1 MGVEPEDKFDSED
14 ELKAL
19 LERWTTPGP
28 SGVLDKRIE
37 TSFAR
42 EFSGAGRLSGFTES
56 QPVLHPLRREEVVSM
71 KFCSKCQEE
80 FADKFS
86 FCPVDG
92 TPLTAVVPNVADD
105 PSITVSRN
113 DQPPVIQAAA
123 AYSETANPAEPVH
136 IDSGTNWGAASSA
149 ASSTSQ
155 ALAQR
160 DEYHLTFL
168 DDAGLTSRLTH
179 ELKDVAHEYQ
189 LTWHEFKRDPFGF
202 TKRTIFGYGGMLR
215 KFLGKPNVLVAMGA
229 AFLGMIALVGAVALV
244 DRSRSSGVSKGG
256 LIAFSIVAGGLLIA
270 LFSTWLGRERGA
282 AVMGAEP
289 SDSKSV
295 VAAMVSS
302 FVFLFVILG
311 IVVAIDRRGQGL
323 LAMSDNPNEDL
334 QVEQMF
340 EIPKEQP
347 TPDPG
352 PAGLNKGGGGGS
364 KPKFERPQGGG
375 GGGREDSRPASFGKA
390 PQASL
395 DIPQVVAPNPN
406 PPPMPKNPSLPVA
419 ATVVADPLLVPPD
432 ARVLPYG
439 DYKSKSTDPSSGPG
453 TGNGIGDGKGGG
465 IGPGEGGGLGPGRGG
480 NMGGGDR
487 RDGGGGAG
495 GGGGGDYSRIFQN
508 REVTTKARLLA
519 KPEPQYTEEARKN
532 QITGTV
538 VLKVVF
544 ASSGQITNIQ
554 TMRGLPYGLTEK
566 AIAAARNIRFEPATK
581 DGHKVS
587 TWMQLEYNFNLY

>member
-1 MGVEPEDKFDSED
+1 
-14 ELKAL
+14 
-19 LERWTTPGP
+19 
-28 SGVLDKRIE
+28 
-37 TSFAR
+37 
-42 EFSGAGRLSGFTES
+42 
-56 QPVLHPLRREEVVSM
+56 M

-113 DQPPVIQAAA
+113 DQPPAIQAAA
-123 AYSETANPAEPVH
+123 AYSETANPTEP
-136 IDSGTNWGAASSA
+136 DSATNWTAASSA

-155 ALAQR
+155 ALVLR
-160 DEYHLTFL
+160 DEYHFTFL
-168 DDAGLTSRLTH
+168 DDSGLTSRLTH

-189 LTWHEFKRDPFGF
+189 LTWPEFKRDPFGF
-202 TKRTIFGYGGMLR
+202 TKRTFVGYGSMLR

-229 AFLGMIALVGAVALV
+229 AFLGMVALVGAVALI

-256 LIAFSIVAGGLLIA
+256 LIAFSIFAAGLLIA

-323 LAMSDNPNEDL
+323 LATGENPNEEL
-334 QVEQMF
+334 TVEQMLD
-340 EIPKEQP
+340 IPDAQP

-352 PAGLNKGGGGGS
+352 PAGLAKGGGGGS

-375 GGGREDSRPASFGKA
+375 GGGREDSKPASFGKA
-390 PQASL
+390 PQGSL
-395 DIPQVVAPNPN
+395 DIPQVLPPNPN
-406 PPPMPKNPSLPVA
+406 PPPAPKNPSLPVA
-419 ATVVADPLLVPPD
+419 ATIVMDPALNPPD
-432 ARVLPYG
+432 ARGLPYG
-439 DYKSKSTDPSSGPG
+439 DYKSKSTDPSAGPG
-453 TGNGIGDGKGGG
+453 QGGGIGNGQGGG
-465 IGPGEGGGLGPGRGG
+465 IGPGEGGGVGPGRGG
-480 NMGGGDR
+480 NTGGGDMR
-487 RDGGGGAG
+487 AGGGGPG
-495 GGGGGDYSRIFQN
+495 GGGGGDYSRIFQG
-508 REVTTKARLLA
+508 RDVTTKARLLS

-587 TWMQLEYNFNLY
+587 MWMQLEYNFNLY